1 MPSSARDSPPRG
13 EPEDDW
19 DQVERWTRRIMRL
32 AAIGVPSWLILL
44 GVFNQNLTGIP
55 WMAGFVMA
63 SMLATIITVVAD
75 RTATVGRRR
84 RPLGPFARGLIIWA
98 IVFGILAIV
107 MSAGNATGAAVVLIP
122 FLGATIVAGGVELA
136 RRALGGHR

>member
-1 MPSSARDSPPRG
+1 MPSSGPPPRDA
-13 EPEDDW
+13 PEDDW
-19 DQVERWTRRIMRL
+19 DQVERWTRRITRL

-44 GVFNQNLTGIP
+44 AAFNQDLTGIP
-55 WMAGFVMA
+55 WVAGFAMA
-63 SMLATIITVVAD
+63 SVLATIITVVAD
-75 RTATVGRRR
+75 RTATVGRGR

-98 IVFGILAIV
+98 IVFGALAIV

-136 RRALGGHR
+136 RRALGGRH